1 MRTGANAP
9 VDDRECDRL
18 FECLRAYRS
27 LVIAVSGGPD
37 STALMHLV
45 GRWHRRHGPSAPT
58 PVAVTVDHGLRPES
72 SAEAAQVAAQAGA
85 LDISHRTVR
94 WTQSPPAA
102 GLQAAAREA
111 RYRLLAAMA
120 QDLAETR
127 GGPTAI
133 LTAHTTDDQ
142 AETLVMRLARGSGI
156 DGLAAIPAH
165 GVWQAPS
172 LGLTEGSV
180 DIVRPLLTV
189 SRARLLA
196 TLAQHQIAFVDD
208 PTNRDRRFERVRIRE
223 ALAVLETL
231 GVSREAL
238 ARSAGRLQDA
248 REALERAAD
257 AFEARLVR
265 THLDLVHEI
274 ECKAF
279 AETPVETAIRVLRRI
294 LARAGGAARPPEL
307 MAVEEAAT
315 RLRAGKPQVDSFT
328 IGGCIVD
335 CARENVRIYREPGRG
350 GGLDHLRLIPGDRVL
365 WDNRFWAEAAAGL
378 RREVEIGPLGEDWA
392 SMRTDYPVLAT
403 LGLPAAAA
411 HGMPVFR
418 AAGRIVSAPLLS
430 DAVRALGDS
439 ASADALEGA
448 SYSGTALPAGLKSN
462 GLSLRPAWSSP
473 MGLSLMGAL
482 ETPTES

>member
-1 MRTGANAP
+1 

-18 FECLRAYRS
+18 FERLRAYRS
-27 LVIAVSGGPD
+27 LVVAVSGGPD
-37 STALMHLV
+37 STALMHLI
-45 GRWHRRHGPSAPT
+45 GHWHRRHGSSAPT

-72 SAEAAQVAAQAGA
+72 ASEAAQVGSQAATLG
-85 LDISHRTVR
+85 ISHRTVR
-94 WTQSPPAA
+94 WTETPPPA

-111 RYRLLAAMA
+111 RYRLLAAA
-120 QDLAETR
+120 AHDVARTVS
-127 GGPTAI
+127 GPTAI

-142 AETLVMRLARGSGI
+142 AETLVMRMARGSGI

-165 GVWQAPS
+165 GVWEAPP

-180 DIVRPLLTV
+180 DIIRPLLTV

-196 TLAQHQIAFVDD
+196 TLAQQEIAFVED

-223 ALAVLETL
+223 ALTVLETL

-238 ARSAGRLQDA
+238 ARSAGRLRDA
-248 REALERAAD
+248 REALEKSAD
-257 AFEARLVR
+257 AFEARSIR
-265 THLDLVHEI
+265 MHLDLVHEI
-274 ECKAF
+274 ERDAF
-279 AETPVETAIRVLRRI
+279 AETTAETATRILRRI

-307 MAVEEAAT
+307 IAVEEAAA
-315 RLRAGKPQVDSFT
+315 RLRAGERRGETFT

-335 CARENVRIYREPGRG
+335 CARKNVRIYREPARG
-350 GGLDHLRLIPGDRVL
+350 GGLHHLRLTPGERVL

-392 SMRTDYPVLAT
+392 SLRADHPALAT
-403 LGLPAAAA
+403 LDLPAAAA

-418 AAGRIVSAPLLS
+418 EARRIVSAPLLA
-430 DAVRALGDS
+430 DAARALGDR

-448 SYSGTALPAGLKSN
+448 CHSGTDLPADWKPVGLH
-462 GLSLRPAWSSP
+462 LRPAWRAPTRLSP
-473 MGLSLMGAL
+473 ESAL
-482 ETPTES
+482 EPPTEG